1 MSDTIKEIISRDEFK
16 DIKEIIGNGK
26 EIKIIG
32 DALYGMDKELIK
44 IVKGEGMI
52 PIFKIGDGI
61 HNKVRTKERREA
73 KKIYEGNKEIYKM
86 RYNIEGLIG
95 DIKNSF
101 KGYEEAKIYE
111 VANVFVYIKFIAY
124 YDKIDI
130 YFLLYICGHYAIFF
144 EQPHFFLDF

>member
-1 MSDTIKEIISRDEFK
+1 MNFIYTNTFATSYIFASSYPLKLFFMFPINPSILYLILYISLYSVSDEIC
-16 DIKEIIGNGK
+16 
-26 EIKIIG
+26 
-32 DALYGMDKELIK
+32 
-44 IVKGEGMI
+44 
-52 PIFKIGDGI
+52 IFKIGDGV
-61 HNKVRTKERREA
+61 HNKVRTKERREE

-144 EQPHFFLDF
+144 EQPK

>member
-1 MSDTIKEIISRDEFK
+1 
-16 DIKEIIGNGK
+16 
-26 EIKIIG
+26 
-32 DALYGMDKELIK
+32 MDKELIK
-44 IVKGEGMI
+44 MVKGKGMI

-61 HNKVRTKERREA
+61 HNKVRIKERRDA
-73 KKIYEGNKEIYKM
+73 KKIYEENKEIYKM

-124 YDKIDI
+124 MIKLIYIFYYIYVGIIQYFSNSLTKIYI
-130 YFLLYICGHYAIFF
+130 NYFN
-144 EQPHFFLDF
+144 